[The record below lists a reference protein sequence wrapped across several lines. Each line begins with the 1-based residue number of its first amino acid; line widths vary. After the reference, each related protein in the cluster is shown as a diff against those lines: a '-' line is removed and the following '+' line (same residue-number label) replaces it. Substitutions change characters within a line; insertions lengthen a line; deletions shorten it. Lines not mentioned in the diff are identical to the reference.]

1 MLPCIIIWLFFA
13 WPLLAKLLTS
23 VFLQFSFFFTEKESG
38 DFDDFIFTKTVSIKG
53 ICKSGSKRNLHRV
66 KQKRLELTGKC
77 RKIFTGLKNNW
88 EQTGNWKSIKSSR
101 GWRGSGKMEFETTWR
116 NSVDASHR
124 GPKRPDLTSG
134 LWALETLS
142 PTQSHFPAK
151 HGDTVIGGAEMKGQQ
166 RECVTVRAF
175 LKFPLCKTLKPGLG
189 PGDAPPGEFRSDCE
203 WTMSHDWSVMEKIM
217 HRSVIKD
224 RRWRKAPTRSAT
236 VIHPR
241 GAGTHENSHTH
252 AHVCISFPFWKRIK
266 TIFKEWQRLAG
277 GSRGPSPCHWRT
289 RAD

>member
-13 WPLLAKLLTS
+13 WPLLAQFLTGA
-23 VFLQFSFFFTEKESG
+23 FLQFSFFCIEIKSG

-66 KQKRLELTGKC
+66 NQKRLELTGKC
-77 RKIFTGLKNNW
+77 IKIFKGLKNNW
-88 EQTGNWKSIKSSR
+88 EQTGNWKSISPVVA
-101 GWRGSGKMEFETTWR
+101 GGVQGKWSLKVLEGT
-116 NSVDASHR
+116 VDASHR

-166 RECVTVRAF
+166 CECVTARAF
-175 LKFPLCKTLKPGLG
+175 LKFPLCKTLKPGLR

-224 RRWRKAPTRSAT
+224 RRWRKALTRSTT
-236 VIHPR
+236 VIHSR

-277 GSRGPSPCHWRT
+277 GLRGPSPCHWRT